1 MTRKNRQKHRQNDRQ
16 FAPLSPGLPDTRRR
30 VASLSGHDDGAQTRE
45 QPDAPGQQ
53 RSGAPLGR
61 RLARRA
67 HLLGHPVLS
76 GFLP

>member
-1 MTRKNRQKHRQNDRQ
+1 MCIRLAN
-16 FAPLSPGLPDTRRR
+16 
-30 VASLSGHDDGAQTRE
+30 LSGHEYGAETRE
-45 QPDAPGQQ
+45 QPDAPVQP
-53 RSGAPLGR
+53 RIAARLGR